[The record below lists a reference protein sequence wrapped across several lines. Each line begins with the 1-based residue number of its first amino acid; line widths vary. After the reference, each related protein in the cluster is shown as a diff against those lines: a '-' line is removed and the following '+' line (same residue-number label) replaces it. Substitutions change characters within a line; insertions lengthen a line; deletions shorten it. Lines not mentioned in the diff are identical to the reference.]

1 MKFFTHAIE
10 TLFLYHLYIILKWR
24 FLTNGNEA
32 ASYFGVKRLV
42 IRAAIYWDIVTSSM
56 GLTKGPINTTP
67 SNNLGFRC
75 IALLQNDMYCSAL
88 KNIGGV
94 FNIRFVT

>member
-1 MKFFTHAIE
+1 M
-10 TLFLYHLYIILKWR
+10 TLLLFSYHLYVIFKWR

-75 IALLQNDMYCSAL
+75 IALLEKGTQCSGL
-88 KNIGGV
+88 NNIGSV
-94 FNIRFVT
+94 LYT